1 MTNHWIDIKNTDV
14 CLIIGSNAAEHHPIC
29 FKWVLKAKEERGA
42 KIIHVDPKF
51 SRTSAR
57 SDFHVPLRSGTDIAF
72 MGGMIRYVLE
82 ENKYF
87 HEFVNDY
94 TNASFIVNERYTF
107 NNGLFGG
114 YNPATKLYDKST
126 WQFEMD
132 EQGKV
137 RRDPTLRHPRCV
149 LQLLKKHYSRYTPA
163 KVSEITGVRQDTL
176 LKVYKAFS
184 ETGKPDKSG
193 TILYA
198 LGWTQHTVGVQNIR
212 TSGIIQL
219 LLGNVGIAGGGIN
232 ALRGEPNVQGTT
244 DHAILYNV
252 LPGYLPVPRAN
263 MPTLAEYNKMTT
275 PVSKEPNSINWWQNR
290 PKYMVSLLK
299 AYFGDYAH
307 KENDFG
313 YSWLPKADIVKNE
326 HDGDYSYIYLF
337 DKMFNGELK
346 GGSIWATN
354 PAQSLPNS
362 NKVRKALSNLDFLY
376 ISEIH
381 ANETTDFWRGP
392 GMNPKE
398 VKTEVFLFP
407 SCHRAEKEGS
417 ISNSGRWILWH
428 NKAVNPMGD
437 SKPMGQIMIDIMN
450 KVKKLYGK
458 EGGVFSEPI
467 NKLNWYKKYEPELI
481 AKRINGSY
489 VSGDNKGKLL
499 TGFLDFSDDG
509 STASLN
515 WLYAGTITDK
525 DGNRLKRR
533 SLEQTPLQ
541 AAIGLFP
548 NFAWAW
554 PMNRRILYNRASVN
568 KDGQP
573 WDPSR
578 TVIRW
583 DGSNWEGDV
592 PDGGAPPLS
601 HEGGKS
607 PFIML
612 KDGLGQLYGT
622 GLVDGPLPEHYEPVE
637 TPVLNHGLSNQLTN
651 PCAKILFGGMDKI
664 SPPGDPRYPVVL
676 TTYSL
681 TEHWCGGSETRNVPS
696 LLEAEPQLY
705 VEISHELAKEKG
717 IQNGDGVIVE
727 SVRGRVEAVA
737 MVTVRIKPF
746 KIQGKTVHLIG
757 MPFAFGWTK
766 KGIGDATNRL
776 TLWAG
781 DPNTSI
787 PEYKACCVNIRKAET
802 MTELG

>member
-541 AAIGLFP
+541 AAIRTASLGIPPGPLFDGMAP
-548 NFAWAW
+548 TGRATF
-554 PMNRRILYNRASVN
+554 PM
-568 KDGQP
+568 
-573 WDPSR
+573 
-578 TVIRW
+578 
-583 DGSNWEGDV
+583 
-592 PDGGAPPLS
+592 GAPR
-601 HEGGKS
+601 
-607 PFIML
+607 
-612 KDGLGQLYGT
+612 
-622 GLVDGPLPEHYEPVE
+622 HYPTKGVR
-637 TPVLNHGLSNQLTN
+637 
-651 PCAKILFGGMDKI
+651 A
-664 SPPGDPRYPVVL
+664 
-676 TTYSL
+676 
-681 TEHWCGGSETRNVPS
+681 PS
-696 LLEAEPQLY
+696 L
-705 VEISHELAKEKG
+705 
-717 IQNGDGVIVE
+717 
-727 SVRGRVEAVA
+727 
-737 MVTVRIKPF
+737 
-746 KIQGKTVHLIG
+746 
-757 MPFAFGWTK
+757 
-766 KGIGDATNRL
+766 
-776 TLWAG
+776 
-781 DPNTSI
+781 
-787 PEYKACCVNIRKAET
+787 C
-802 MTELG
+802 